1 MAIPNQFLRR
11 RSTIAFFTQEDDA
24 FVYKYPTPTEAL
36 VTVDPIDLNQT
47 LNFTDLSEV
56 GTRLLNTQS
65 VLNYGERTD
74 TSFQVIS
81 KIKENP
87 ATIAEFAPAE
97 HFLLL
102 QLMGAYNEYTGAN
115 QKSIAGTLYDCVG
128 YSFKDTPR
136 TFQINQLVN
145 GHMLKCGMGS
155 ILSGGS
161 LNISREGAMTWE
173 VNGRTAKIGY
183 SGTAAVDVAATET
196 ANGLGVGGMV
206 PGVSIARVVLTITDP
221 NARAQDVLKIG
232 DHFSIVDGGTTA
244 NQGNVLEDE
253 NVSTAAGAT
262 DSLVVNSYTGTNT
275 VELASGYTLVNSV
288 TLTED
293 PYIVP
298 ILPDYDLSTQP
309 ANVIPQGNARIFMA
323 PRDATLDVLFD
334 PANGFLASDFTLNID
349 KNLGDPGVGELNGE
363 MYPAPTYVAQ
373 DYSVSGTMGFVVRP
387 QDLFRFNSMLRDY
400 DKALG
405 IKIEVPSVD
414 LNTGLGTYRTVYIAL
429 RSCRL
434 SFEGSENEGAEG
446 ASISYVVTRGGSAI
460 QSDADLMEIIYA

>member
-24 FVYKYPTPTEAL
+24 FVYKYPDPTDAL

-47 LNFTDLSEV
+47 LNFTDLNEV

-102 QLMGAYNEYTGAN
+102 QLMGAYNEYTGAS

-183 SGTAAVDVAATET
+183 SGTAAVNVASTQA
-196 ANGLGVGGMV
+196 ANTTNAGDT
-206 PGVSIARVVLTITDP
+206 IAIVELSFADP
-221 NARAQDVLKIG
+221 NAKAADVLKIG
-232 DHFSIVDGGTTA
+232 DHFAIVDGGTSV

-253 NVSTAAGAT
+253 NVSAAAGGT
-262 DSLVVNSYTGTNT
+262 DKLEVLSISGNT
-275 VELASGYTLVNSV
+275 VTLTSGYTLINGF
-288 TLTED
+288 TTAED

-298 ILPDYDLSTQP
+298 ILPNYDLSTQP

-363 MYPAPTYVAQ
+363 LYPAPTYVAQ

-387 QDLFRFNSMLRDY
+387 ADLFRFNSMLRDY

-446 ASISYVVTRGGSAI
+446 ASISYVVTRGGAAI

>member
-24 FVYKYPTPTEAL
+24 FVYKYPQATDAL

-47 LNFTDLSEV
+47 LNFTDLNEV
-56 GTRLLNTQS
+56 GTRLLNMQS

-81 KIKENP
+81 KIKESP
-87 ATIAEFAPAE
+87 ATISEFRPAE

-102 QLMGAYNEYTGAN
+102 QLMGAYNEYSAAGGN
-115 QKSIAGTLYDCVG
+115 QKSIGGTPMDCVG

-155 ILSGGS
+155 IVSGGS

-173 VNGRTAKIGY
+173 MNGRTAKIGY
-183 SGTAAVDVAATET
+183 SGTAAIDVAATAAANPAAGT
-196 ANGLGVGGMV
+196 AAGGTLATV
-206 PGVSIARVVLTITDP
+206 ELTFADP
-221 NARAQDVLKIG
+221 NAKAEDVLKIG
-232 DHFSIVDGGTTA
+232 DHFAIVDGGTSA

-253 NVSTAAGAT
+253 NVSAAAGGVDKLEVLAL
-262 DSLVVNSYTGTNT
+262 SGNT
-275 VELASGYTLVNSV
+275 ITLAAGYTLINGF
-288 TLTED
+288 TAAED
-293 PYIVP
+293 PYLVP

-323 PRDATLDVLFD
+323 DRDATLDVLFD
-334 PANGFLASDFTLNID
+334 PNNGFLASDFTMSID
-349 KNLGDPGVGELNGE
+349 KNLGDPGVGELNGQL
-363 MYPAPTYVAQ
+363 YPAPTYVAQ

-387 QDLFRFNSMLRDY
+387 KDLYRFNSMLRDY
-400 DKALG
+400 DKSLG

-414 LNTGLGTYRTVYIAL
+414 LNVGLGTYRTVYIAL

-434 SFEGSENEGAEG
+434 SFEGSEMEGAEG
-446 ASISYVVTRGGSAI
+446 ASISWMLTKGGQAI
-460 QSDADLMEIIYA
+460 QSDNDLMEVIYA

>member
-24 FVYKYPTPTEAL
+24 FVYKYPDPTDAL

-47 LNFTDLSEV
+47 LNFTDLNEV

-74 TSFQVIS
+74 TSFQLIS

-102 QLMGAYNEYTGAN
+102 QLMGAYNEYTGAS

-183 SGTAAVDVAATET
+183 SGTAAVNVASTQA
-196 ANGLGVGGMV
+196 ANTTNAGDT
-206 PGVSIARVVLTITDP
+206 IAIVELSFADP
-221 NARAQDVLKIG
+221 NAKAADVLKIG
-232 DHFSIVDGGTTA
+232 DHFAIVDGGTSV

-253 NVSTAAGAT
+253 NVSAAAGGT
-262 DSLVVNSYTGTNT
+262 DKLEVLSISGNT
-275 VELASGYTLVNSV
+275 VTLTSGYTLINGF
-288 TLTED
+288 TTAED

-298 ILPDYDLSTQP
+298 ILPNYDLSTQP

-363 MYPAPTYVAQ
+363 LYPAPTYVAQ

-387 QDLFRFNSMLRDY
+387 VDLFRFNSMLRDY

-446 ASISYVVTRGGSAI
+446 ASISYVVTRGGAAI

>member
-24 FVYKYPTPTEAL
+24 FVYKYPAATDAL

-47 LNFTDLSEV
+47 LNFTDLNEV
-56 GTRLLNTQS
+56 GTRLLNMQS

-81 KIKENP
+81 KIKETP
-87 ATIAEFAPAE
+87 ATIADYRPAE

-102 QLMGAYNEYTGAN
+102 QLMGAYNEYTGAS
-115 QKSIAGTLYDCVG
+115 QKSIGGTLMDCVG

-161 LNISREGAMTWE
+161 LNISREGALTWE

-183 SGTAAVDVAATET
+183 SGTAAINVAATQA
-196 ANGLGVGGMV
+196 ANTTNAGDT
-206 PGVSIARVVLTITDP
+206 IAVVELDFVDP
-221 NARAQDVLKIG
+221 NAKAADVLKIG
-232 DHFSIVDGGTTA
+232 DHFAIVDGGNSA

-253 NVSTAAGAT
+253 NVSSAAGGV
-262 DSLVVNSYTGTNT
+262 DKLEVLSMSGNT
-275 VELASGYTLVNSV
+275 VTLASGYTLINGF
-288 TLTED
+288 TLAEE

-323 PRDATLDVLFD
+323 DRDADLNTLFN
-334 PANGFLASDFTLNID
+334 PNNGFLASDFTMSID

-363 MYPAPTYVAQ
+363 LYPAPTYVAQ

-387 QDLFRFNSMLRDY
+387 KDLYRFNSMLRDY
-400 DKALG
+400 DKSIG

-414 LNTGLGTYRTVYIAL
+414 LNVGLGTYRTVYIAL
-429 RSCRL
+429 RSVRL
-434 SFEGSENEGAEG
+434 SFEGSEMEGAEG
-446 ASISYVVTRGGSAI
+446 ASISYILTKGGATI
-460 QSDADLMEIIYA
+460 QSDSDLLEVLYA

>member
-24 FVYKYPTPTEAL
+24 FVYKYPDPTDAL

-47 LNFTDLSEV
+47 LNFTDLNEV

-102 QLMGAYNEYTGAN
+102 QLMGAYNEYTGAS

-183 SGTAAVDVAATET
+183 SGTAAVNVASTQA
-196 ANGLGVGGMV
+196 ANTTNAGDT
-206 PGVSIARVVLTITDP
+206 IAIVELSFADP
-221 NARAQDVLKIG
+221 NAKAADVLKIG
-232 DHFSIVDGGTTA
+232 DHFAIVDGGTSV

-253 NVSTAAGAT
+253 NVSAAAGGT
-262 DSLVVNSYTGTNT
+262 DKLEVLSISGNT
-275 VELASGYTLVNSV
+275 VTLTSGYTLINGF
-288 TLTED
+288 TTAED

-298 ILPDYDLSTQP
+298 ILPNYDLSTQP

-363 MYPAPTYVAQ
+363 LYPAPTYVAQ
-373 DYSVSGTMGFVVRP
+373 DYSVSGTMGFIVRP

-400 DKALG
+400 DKSLG

-446 ASISYVVTRGGSAI
+446 ASISYVVTRGGAAI

>member
-11 RSTIAFFTQEDDA
+11 RSTIAFFTEEDTA
-24 FVYKYPTPTEAL
+24 FAYKYPAATDAL

-47 LNFTDLSEV
+47 LNFTDLNEV

-81 KIKENP
+81 KIQDNP
-87 ATIAEFAPAE
+87 AAIANFAPAE

-102 QLMGAYNEYTGAN
+102 QLMGAYNEYSGAT
-115 QKSIAGTLYDCVG
+115 QKSIAGTPTDCVG

-155 ILSGGS
+155 ILSGGA

-173 VNGRTAKIGY
+173 MNGRTAKIGY
-183 SGTAAVDVAATET
+183 SGTAAVDFAATET
-196 ANGLGVGGMV
+196 ANGG
-206 PGVSIARVVLTITDP
+206 PGSCNAGTTIMRVVLTFSDP
-221 NARAQDVLKIG
+221 NATAQDVLKIG
-232 DHFSIVDGGTTA
+232 DHFSIVDGGTSA

-253 NVSTAAGAT
+253 NVAAGVGQT
-262 DSLVVNSYTGTNT
+262 HSLVVNSFSAGNI
-275 VELASGYTLVNSV
+275 VELAAGYDLVNGF
-288 TLTED
+288 TALED

-298 ILPDYDLSTQP
+298 ILPNYDLSTQP
-309 ANVIPQGNARIFMA
+309 ANVIPQGNAQIFMA
-323 PRDATLDVLFD
+323 PRDSDLDTLFD
-334 PANGFLASDFTLNID
+334 PSNGFLASDFTMNID

-387 QDLFRFNSMLRDY
+387 SDLYRFNAMLRDY

-405 IKIEVPSVD
+405 IKIVVPSVE
-414 LNTGLGTYRTVYIAL
+414 LNGVGTQRTVYVAL

-434 SFEGSENEGAEG
+434 SFEGSEQEGAEG
-446 ASISYVVTRGGSAI
+446 ASISYIVTRGGNTI

>member
-24 FVYKYPTPTEAL
+24 FVYKYPAPTDAL

-102 QLMGAYNEYTGAN
+102 QLMGAYNEYTGAT
-115 QKSIAGTLYDCVG
+115 QKSIGGTLYDCVG

-161 LNISREGAMTWE
+161 LNISREGALTWE

-183 SGTAAVDVAATET
+183 SGTAAIDVAATQA
-196 ANGLGVGGMV
+196 ANTTNAGDTLGIIEL
-206 PGVSIARVVLTITDP
+206 SFADP
-221 NARAQDVLKIG
+221 NAKAADVLKIG
-232 DHFSIVDGGTTA
+232 DHFAIVDGGTSA

-253 NVSTAAGAT
+253 NVSAAAGAT
-262 DSLVVNSYTGTNT
+262 DKLEVLSVSGNT
-275 VELASGYTLVNSV
+275 VTLASGYSLINGFTAA
-288 TLTED
+288 ED

-298 ILPDYDLSTQP
+298 ILPNYDLSTQP

-323 PRDATLDVLFD
+323 PRDATLDVLFN
-334 PANGFLASDFTLNID
+334 PSNGFLASDFTLNID

-363 MYPAPTYVAQ
+363 LYPAPTYVAQ

-387 QDLFRFNSMLRDY
+387 ADLFRFNSMLRDY

-446 ASISYVVTRGGSAI
+446 ASISYVVTRGGAAI

>member
-24 FVYKYPTPTEAL
+24 FVYKYPLGTDAL

-47 LNFTDLSEV
+47 LNFTDLNEV
-56 GTRLLNTQS
+56 GTRLLNMQS

-81 KIKENP
+81 KIKETP
-87 ATIAEFAPAE
+87 ATIQEFRPAE

-102 QLMGAYNEYTGAN
+102 QLMGAYTEYTGAT
-115 QKSIAGTLYDCVG
+115 QKSIGGTLMDCVG

-161 LNISREGAMTWE
+161 LNISREGALTWE

-183 SGTAAVDVAATET
+183 SGTAAVDFAATET
-196 ANGLGVGGMV
+196 ANGGAGSCNAGATLAVIEL
-206 PGVSIARVVLTITDP
+206 SFTDP
-221 NARAQDVLKIG
+221 NAKAEDVLKIG
-232 DHFSIVDGGTTA
+232 DHFAIVDGGTSV

-253 NVSTAAGAT
+253 NVSSAAAGT
-262 DSLVVNSYTGTNT
+262 DKLEVLSMSGNT
-275 VELASGYTLVNSV
+275 VTLASGYTLINGF
-288 TLTED
+288 TAAED

-323 PRDATLDVLFD
+323 DRDATLDVLFD
-334 PANGFLASDFTLNID
+334 PNNGFLASDFTMSID
-349 KNLGDPGVGELNGE
+349 KNLGDPGVGELNGQL
-363 MYPAPTYVAQ
+363 YPAPTYVAQ

-387 QDLFRFNSMLRDY
+387 KDLYRFNSMLRDY
-400 DKALG
+400 DKSLG

-414 LNTGLGTYRTVYIAL
+414 LNVGLGTYRTVYIAL

-434 SFEGSENEGAEG
+434 SFEGSEMEGAEG
-446 ASISYVVTRGGSAI
+446 ASISLYSHERRICNS
-460 QSDADLMEIIYA
+460 ERC

>member
-24 FVYKYPTPTEAL
+24 FVYKYPLGTDAL

-47 LNFTDLSEV
+47 LNFTDLNEV
-56 GTRLLNTQS
+56 GTRLLNMQS

-81 KIKENP
+81 KIKETP
-87 ATIAEFAPAE
+87 ATIQEFRPAE

-102 QLMGAYNEYTGAN
+102 QLMGAYTEYTGAT
-115 QKSIAGTLYDCVG
+115 QKSIGGTLMDCVG

-161 LNISREGAMTWE
+161 LNISREGALTWE

-183 SGTAAVDVAATET
+183 SGTAAIDVAATQA
-196 ANGLGVGGMV
+196 ANTTNAGDT
-206 PGVSIARVVLTITDP
+206 IAIVELSFTDP
-221 NARAQDVLKIG
+221 NAKAADVLKVG
-232 DHFSIVDGGTTA
+232 DHFAIVDGGTSA

-253 NVSTAAGAT
+253 NVSSAAGGA
-262 DSLVVNSYTGTNT
+262 DVLEVLSMVNNT
-275 VELASGYTLVNSV
+275 VTLAAGYTLINGF
-288 TLTED
+288 TAAED

-323 PRDATLDVLFD
+323 DRDADLNTLFN
-334 PANGFLASDFTLNID
+334 PSNGFLASDFTMSID

-363 MYPAPTYVAQ
+363 LYPAPTYVAQ

-387 QDLFRFNSMLRDY
+387 KDLYRFNSMLRDY
-400 DKALG
+400 DKSIG
-405 IKIEVPSVD
+405 IKIEGSKCRSKRWFRHLSNCIHCVTFLPSV
-414 LNTGLGTYRTVYIAL
+414 L
-429 RSCRL
+429 RGIRDGRGR
-434 SFEGSENEGAEG
+434 GSINFL
-446 ASISYVVTRGGSAI
+446 YFDKRGICNS
-460 QSDADLMEIIYA
+460 ERC

>member
-24 FVYKYPTPTEAL
+24 FVYKYPAPTDAL

-47 LNFTDLSEV
+47 LNFTDLNEV

-102 QLMGAYNEYTGAN
+102 QLMGAYNEYTGAS

-183 SGTAAVDVAATET
+183 SGTAAVNVASTQA
-196 ANGLGVGGMV
+196 ANTTNAGDT
-206 PGVSIARVVLTITDP
+206 IAIVELSFADP
-221 NARAQDVLKIG
+221 NAKAADVLKIG
-232 DHFSIVDGGTTA
+232 DHFAIVDGGTSV

-253 NVSTAAGAT
+253 NVSAAAGGT
-262 DSLVVNSYTGTNT
+262 DKLEVLSISGNT
-275 VELASGYTLVNSV
+275 VTLASGYTLVNGF
-288 TLTED
+288 TTAED

-298 ILPDYDLSTQP
+298 ILPNYDLSTQP

-334 PANGFLASDFTLNID
+334 PTNGFLASDFTLNID

-363 MYPAPTYVAQ
+363 LYPAPTYVAQ
-373 DYSVSGTMGFVVRP
+373 DYSVSGTMGFIIRP

-446 ASISYVVTRGGSAI
+446 ASISYVVTRGGAAI